1 MTAFSLKGDI
11 MKGLARAIEVISIGM
26 VLYLITGA
34 GALIVKEKAL
44 AYYSNCS
51 QLAFVIGGGIIL
63 LGLFWLSGRDIL
75 LFAKTAN
82 FVGGPFLLSAVL
94 ALIFSGRATFIPPQ
108 YFIVFVIPGS
118 IAALGWL
125 EITNQKKLRKRE

>member
-1 MTAFSLKGDI
+1 MTAFSLKG
-11 MKGLARAIEVISIGM
+11 LARAIKLMSI
-26 VLYLITGA
+26 VVALYLISGG
-34 GALIVKEKAL
+34 GALIIKEKAL

-51 QLAFVIGGGIIL
+51 QLAFIVGGGIIL

-94 ALIFSGRATFIPPQ
+94 ALIFSGRTTFIPPQ
-108 YFIVFVIPGS
+108 YFVVFVIPGS

>member
-1 MTAFSLKGDI
+1 
-11 MKGLARAIEVISIGM
+11 MKGLARAIKLMSI
-26 VLYLITGA
+26 VLALYLMSGG
-34 GALIVKEKAL
+34 GALVIKERTL
-44 AYYSNCS
+44 TYYSNCS

-63 LGLFWLSGRDIL
+63 LGLFWLSRKDIL
-75 LFAKTAN
+75 LFVKTAN

-108 YFIVFVIPGS
+108 YFVVFVIPGS

-125 EITNQKKLRKRE
+125 EITNQKKLRKGG